1 MERRSLTKF
10 AWLSIVAA
18 MATISL
24 KLLAYRLTGSV
35 SLLSDALE
43 SGVNLAAAIIA
54 LVTLIIASRPP
65 DEDHAFGHGKAE
77 YFSSAAEGMLI
88 LIAAG
93 SIAWTA
99 VQRLADPQPLEAVGV
114 GLAISLVASAVNL
127 GVARVLLRAGKQH
140 HSITL
145 EADAHHL
152 MTDVWTSAGVLVGIG
167 LVVVTQW
174 LVLDA
179 IIAMLVA
186 ANIVWSGI
194 QLVRRSTS
202 GLMDTAIPADE
213 QKRVREILDD
223 YANEGIGYHALLTRQ
238 AAERR
243 FVSVHVLVPD
253 AWSVQRGHALVE
265 RLEDDIRQ
273 AIPNTSVF
281 THLEPM
287 DDPTSFEDITFDRVR
302 APRV

>member
-1 MERRSLTKF
+1 VERRSLTKF

-18 MATISL
+18 VTTISL

-35 SLLSDALE
+35 GLLSDALE

-88 LIAAG
+88 LLAAG

-99 VQRLADPQPLEAVGV
+99 VRRFVDPQPLEAVGV
-114 GLAISLVASAVNL
+114 GLAISLAASAVNL
-127 GVARVLLRAGKQH
+127 GVAQVLLRAGKRY

-152 MTDVWTSAGVLVGIG
+152 MTDVWTSVGILVGIG

-174 LVLDA
+174 YVLDA

-194 QLVRRSTS
+194 QLVRRSTL
-202 GLMDTAIPADE
+202 GLMDTAIPAEE
-213 QKRVREILDD
+213 QKRVRQILDD
-223 YANEGIGYHALLTRQ
+223 YANEGVRYHALLTRQ

-281 THLEPM
+281 THLEPL
-287 DDPTSFEDITFDRVR
+287 DDPASFDDITIDRVR